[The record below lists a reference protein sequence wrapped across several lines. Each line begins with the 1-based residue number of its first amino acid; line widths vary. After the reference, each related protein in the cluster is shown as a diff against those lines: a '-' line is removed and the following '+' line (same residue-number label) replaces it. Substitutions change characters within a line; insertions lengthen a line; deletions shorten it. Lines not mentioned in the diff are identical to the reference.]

1 MNPDYKEKA
10 KAFLEKRLKEY
21 EKKIIKMKRK
31 RKVVKVAFAFCISLS
46 VVSSTVCASL
56 TALIPR
62 PVAISVLT
70 AGGALAAAVS
80 LKFNLKDKKQELNS
94 AICKLERIR
103 KNIDYIISCNGDF
116 TEKEFKEIVAN
127 C

>member
-1 MNPDYKEKA
+1 MNSDYKEKT

-31 RKVVKVAFAFCISLS
+31 MKAAKVAFVFCISLS

-56 TALIPR
+56 TALIP

-70 AGGALAAAVS
+70 ADGALAAAVS

>member
-1 MNPDYKEKA
+1 
-10 KAFLEKRLKEY
+10 LKEY
-21 EKKIIKMKRK
+21 EKKIIKMKWK
-31 RKVVKVAFAFCISLS
+31 RKAVKVAFTFCISLS

-56 TALIPR
+56 TALIP
-62 PVAISVLT
+62 PVAISILT
-70 AGGALAAAVS
+70 ADGALAAAVS
-80 LKFNLKDKKQELNS
+80 LKFNLTDKKQELNS

-103 KNIDYIISCNGDF
+103 KNIDYNISCNGDV

>member
-1 MNPDYKEKA
+1 MNPDYKGKA

-21 EKKIIKMKRK
+21 EKKIIKIKRK
-31 RKVVKVAFAFCISLS
+31 RKTVKVAFAFCISLS

-56 TALIPR
+56 TPLIP

-80 LKFNLKDKKQELNS
+80 LKFNLKNKKNRS
-94 AICKLERIR
+94 
-103 KNIDYIISCNGDF
+103 
-116 TEKEFKEIVAN
+116 
-127 C
+127 

>member
-1 MNPDYKEKA
+1 MNPDYKEKTNV
-10 KAFLEKRLKEY
+10 FLEKRLKEY
-21 EKKIIKMKRK
+21 EKKIIKMKQK
-31 RKVVKVAFAFCISLS
+31 RKAVKVAFAFCISLS
-46 VVSSTVCASL
+46 VISSTVCASL
-56 TALIPR
+56 TALIP

-70 AGGALAAAVS
+70 AGWALAAAVS

-103 KNIDYIISCNGDF
+103 KNIDYIISCNGNF